1 MLKLIQNEWMKMW
14 HKKGTWVMLIFL
26 VLFIIGPGGMMKY
39 QETKY
44 AEDSTWQEI
53 VQQQMKFNK
62 DILASEDLSEADI
75 KSYEENIAIAE
86 YRLANNVP
94 IQLETSVAD
103 FMTFTSNW
111 VVIVTLFTVILAA
124 SIVSSEF
131 STGTIKMLLTRP
143 ISRAKVLTS
152 KLLTVFLFGV
162 LLLIV
167 NIAVSAL
174 TGFVLFDATA
184 SAQLEMVDG
193 KIVEKAIWGDLAY
206 SYLLACG
213 DFVMST
219 LFAFFIGSVFRSSS
233 LAIGLTMF
241 LSFMGQMI
249 VSLLAKYEIVKYI
262 WITHSNLSQ
271 YETGNLLVEGIT
283 MPFSLTVLAIYAV
296 LFIVI
301 SYLSFMKRDVTA

>member
-1 MLKLIQNEWMKMW
+1 MW
-14 HKKGTWVMLIFL
+14 HKKGTWVMLIL
-26 VLFIIGPGGMMKY
+26 LMLFIIGPGAMMKY
-39 QETKY
+39 QDTKN
-44 AEDSTWQEI
+44 AEDTTWQET
-53 VQQQMKFNK
+53 VQQQMKFYEE
-62 DILASEDLSEADI
+62 ILSSEDLSPADV
-75 KSYEENIAIAE
+75 KSFEEKIAIFE
-86 YRLANNVP
+86 YRLANNMP
-94 IQLETSVAD
+94 IQLETSVFS
-103 FMTFTSNW
+103 FMSFARNW
-111 VVIVTLFTVILAA
+111 VMLVTLFTVVLAA

-152 KLLTVFLFGV
+152 KLITVFLFG
-162 LLLIV
+162 LLLLVV
-167 NIAVSAL
+167 NIVVSAA
-174 TGFVLFDATA
+174 TGFVLFDAA
-184 SAQLEMVDG
+184 MSVELEIVNG
-193 KIVEKAIWGDLAY
+193 EIVEKAVWGDLVY

-233 LAIGLTMF
+233 LAIVLTMF

-249 VSLLAKYEIVKYI
+249 VSLFSKYEIVKYI
-262 WITHSNLSQ
+262 WITHTNLTQ

-296 LFIVI
+296 LFTVI